1 MNMLLTPTSYQILLA
16 SGIGI
21 ITYAGLAGEDVWK
34 EFYQYCRESKFVSSD
49 STFQIVTYACSVFL
63 FIVISFG
70 NAIYFSNVAMLVF
83 NQQLLVY

>member
-1 MNMLLTPTSYQILLA
+1 MLLTSTSYQILLA

-49 STFQIVTYACSVFL
+49 STFQIVTPVVCLYS
-63 FIVISFG
+63 S
-70 NAIYFSNVAMLVF
+70 YFSNVAMLVF
-83 NQQLLVY
+83 NNSINNY